1 MLILQI
7 KLTLAAFVHWGIHRG
22 LPSPQHVS
30 HSSACLSQPLGFLK
44 GLLRPKL
51 TWGLQQQS
59 RGLSAKCLGKLG
71 RDPREANRDNWN
83 TPPPTHTHREGG
95 HPLKGPR
102 GVGDLHPGC
111 RFSSLN
117 KLSKPSQNKIQDLKK
132 GSHKTISFIDR
143 RTTDRRQAA
152 SQDAWI

>member
-7 KLTLAAFVHWGIHRG
+7 KLTLAAFVHQGIHRG

-30 HSSACLSQPLGFLK
+30 RSSACLSQPLGFLK

-59 RGLSAKCLGKLG
+59 RSLSAKCLGKLG
-71 RDPREANRDNWN
+71 KDPREANRDKWN
-83 TPPPTHTHREGG
+83 TPHTHPHIHRRRSLTGG
-95 HPLKGPR
+95 TPQGE

-111 RFSSLN
+111 RFPPLN
-117 KLSKPSQNKIQDLKK
+117 TLSKPSQDKTQDLKK
-132 GSHKTISFIDR
+132 GSHKTIPFI
-143 RTTDRRQAA
+143 
-152 SQDAWI
+152 

>member
-7 KLTLAAFVHWGIHRG
+7 KLTLAAFVHQGIHRG

-30 HSSACLSQPLGFLK
+30 CSSACLSQPLGFLK

-71 RDPREANRDNWN
+71 KDPREANRDKWN
-83 TPPPTHTHREGG
+83 IPPSHPHTYTEGG
-95 HPLKGPR
+95 HPLKGPPGG
-102 GVGDLHPGC
+102 GVGDLHPEC
-111 RFSSLN
+111 RFLPLN
-117 KLSKPSQNKIQDLKK
+117 TLSKPSQDKTQDLKK
-132 GSHKTISFIDR
+132 ESYKAIPFI
-143 RTTDRRQAA
+143 
-152 SQDAWI
+152 

>member
-7 KLTLAAFVHWGIHRG
+7 KLTLAAFVHQGIHRG

-30 HSSACLSQPLGFLK
+30 CSSACLSQPLGFLK

-71 RDPREANRDNWN
+71 KDPREANRDKWN
-83 TPPPTHTHREGG
+83 IPPSHPHTYTEGG
-95 HPLKGPR
+95 HPLKGPPGG
-102 GVGDLHPGC
+102 GVGDLHPEC
-111 RFSSLN
+111 RFPPLN
-117 KLSKPSQNKIQDLKK
+117 TLSKPSQDKTQDLKK
-132 GSHKTISFIDR
+132 ESHKAIPFI
-143 RTTDRRQAA
+143 
-152 SQDAWI
+152 

>member
-7 KLTLAAFVHWGIHRG
+7 KLTLAAFVHQGIHRG

-30 HSSACLSQPLGFLK
+30 CSSACLSQPLGFLK

-71 RDPREANRDNWN
+71 KDPREANRDKWN
-83 TPPPTHTHREGG
+83 IPPIPPPHIHRRRSPTEGTPG
-95 HPLKGPR
+95 GG
-102 GVGDLHPGC
+102 GVGDLHPEC
-111 RFSSLN
+111 RFPPLN
-117 KLSKPSQNKIQDLKK
+117 TLSKPSQDKTQDLKK
-132 GSHKTISFIDR
+132 ESHKAIPFI
-143 RTTDRRQAA
+143 
-152 SQDAWI
+152 